1 MSAEILHITD
11 DSGGALLYYGDVFI
25 AHLNKEQADAFRTSR
40 KNYVNRP
47 CPCPVAVQVA
57 NKILDRADH
66 GFKKYGATLDRGD
79 LTLRDWANHLQEEL
93 MDATDY
99 LQVIINKMDQLEG
112 ELKK

>member
-1 MSAEILHITD
+1 MIAQCPECGLSATAMTND
-11 DSGGALLYYGDVFI
+11 P
-25 AHLNKEQADAFRTSR
+25 QACPRCGQGFSII
-40 KNYVNRP
+40 NRP

-57 NKILDRADH
+57 NKILDRADR

-99 LQVIINKMDQLEG
+99 LQVIINKMDQLEKYIK
-112 ELKK
+112 E